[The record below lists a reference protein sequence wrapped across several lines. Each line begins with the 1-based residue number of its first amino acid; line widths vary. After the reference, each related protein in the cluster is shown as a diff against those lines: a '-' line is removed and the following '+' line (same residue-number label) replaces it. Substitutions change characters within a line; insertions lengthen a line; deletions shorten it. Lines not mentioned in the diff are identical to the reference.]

1 MSRSP
6 APGPPAPQEPQDPL
20 LVAAQAGWGTTLR
33 FGLLRCLD
41 RWPAV
46 IVGAVGA
53 SAAGGSLAAA
63 PRLAERLG

>member
-6 APGPPAPQEPQDPL
+6 ATRPPDPGEPRDTL
-20 LVAAQAGWGTTLR
+20 LLAAQAGWGTTLR

-46 IVGAVGA
+46 VLAAVGA
-53 SAAGGSLAAA
+53 SAAGGGLATASWI
-63 PRLAERLG
+63 AERLN